1 MLTSRGGSP
10 NTRRFL
16 KTAANTQM
24 KKQVLLATVG
34 LIGLLAACGSIDVPK
49 VSAPRPSQLPPM
61 QHPADNPATPPKVAL
76 GAQLFADTRL
86 SGSGKL
92 ACQSCHYRHLG
103 WTDAQVLSRKDDG
116 KLNTR
121 HTPSLYNV
129 GYQTAWYWDGR
140 ASTLEGQVLAA
151 WRAQTG
157 ADPAKVSFVINA
169 VPGYR
174 SQFQAVWGGE
184 ATPDNIVKTL
194 ASFFRSLVSQSSA
207 WDRFEAGDAK
217 AVSADAI
224 AGYKLF
230 AGKGNCTACHTPPF
244 YGNSTFFNIGLEHG
258 KAKADPGRFNVT
270 KNEADRGAFKTPGLR
285 SVELSAPYFHDGSAG
300 TLKEAVRIM
309 ASGGREDPNR
319 SPLLKPTG
327 LTEAEIDQIV
337 AFLHTLTST
346 EGWQQPAL
354 P

>member
-1 MLTSRGGSP
+1 
-10 NTRRFL
+10 
-16 KTAANTQM
+16 M
-24 KKQVLLATVG
+24 KLPSLLACLAVAAVF
-34 LIGLLAACGSIDVPK
+34 AACSSVPAPPA
-49 VSAPRPSQLPPM
+49 SAPRPSQLPPM
-61 QHPADNPATPPKVAL
+61 QHPADNPSTPAKVAL
-76 GAQLFADTRL
+76 GAQLFADARL
-86 SGSGKL
+86 SGSGKM
-92 ACQSCHYRHLG
+92 ACQGCHYRHLG

-116 KLNTR
+116 NLNTR

-140 ASTLEGQVLAA
+140 ATTLEGQVLAA
-151 WRAQTG
+151 WRAQIG
-157 ADPAKVSFVINA
+157 ADPAKVSALING

-184 ATPDNIVKTL
+184 ATPDSIVKTL
-194 ASFFRSLVSQSSA
+194 ASFFRSLVSTQSA
-207 WDRFEAGDAK
+207 WDRYEAGDGK

-224 AGYKLF
+224 AGSKLF
-230 AGKGNCTACHTPPF
+230 AGKGGCAACHAPPF

-270 KNEADRGAFKTPGLR
+270 KDEADRGAFKTPSLR
-285 SVELSAPYFHDGSAG
+285 SVELSAPYFHDGSAA

-309 ASGGREDPNR
+309 AAGGKDDPKR

-327 LTEAEIDQIV
+327 LSEAEIDQIV
-337 AFLHTLTST
+337 AFLNTLTST